1 MENTTVDPITAFET
15 DTNKLISSIQHYK
28 PSVEF
33 ANAIINDQDKIG
45 EEISSLRNTT
55 QSYRDYDTSVQLYD
69 NKLTSQLKESLSIL
83 VECKRSLD
91 NLPKLGPKRP
101 SDDLNE
107 EDTKTILS
115 YALKLSKFS
124 KIPRTFDGFLLP
136 NNFIWPGDDNMRR
149 GNLAIASLIPEKI
162 INIENYGTDYV
173 PPVENNDSS
182 KIEKDTDT
190 KMNDDDDDS
199 EDEFLPERTNVVTQ
213 SNRNDKTAVI
223 SGLDLLDSD
232 DE

>member
-1 MENTTVDPITAFET
+1 MTDPITSFET
-15 DTNKLISSIQHYK
+15 NTNDLVSSIQHYK
-28 PSVEF
+28 PSVDL

-45 EEISSLRNTT
+45 DEISKLRKTT
-55 QSYRDYDTSVQLYD
+55 QSYREYDASLQLYD
-69 NKLTSQLKESLSIL
+69 SQLTSELKESLSIL
-83 VECKRSLD
+83 VDCKKSLD

-149 GNLAIASLIPEKI
+149 GNLAIASMIPEKI
-162 INIENYGTDYV
+162 ISMENFGVDYV
-173 PPVENNDSS
+173 PPEESKEN
-182 KIEKDTDT
+182 KELEKEPDT
-190 KMNDDDDDS
+190 KMDEDES
-199 EDEFLPERTNVVTQ
+199 EDEFLPERNNVITQ
-213 SNRNDKTAVI
+213 SARKETASVI